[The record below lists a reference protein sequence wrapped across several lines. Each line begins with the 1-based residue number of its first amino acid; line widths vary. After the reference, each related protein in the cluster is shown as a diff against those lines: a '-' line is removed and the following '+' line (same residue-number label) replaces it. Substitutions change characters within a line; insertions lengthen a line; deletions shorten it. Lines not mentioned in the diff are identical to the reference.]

1 MVSLK
6 GILPGRGETKQ
17 TDGGVNVE
25 RRGRLRRASRSEFVR
40 SIPYWLIPLVF
51 TGFFVYGG
59 IGWNLI
65 ISLTDY
71 TDFGTANYSAL
82 DFEMYFKALT
92 SEAFLE
98 AARNTFALLVAF
110 TVICLV
116 LGLGLAILLDRQIR
130 FKETIQTIYLLPM
143 ALSFVVTAQFW
154 LWMYDYN
161 SGVVNLLLDWVGI
174 GRIHLIGDPQ
184 FVLAAITFAL
194 IWQFSGY
201 TMIVYLAGLQSIPS
215 DQFEAAATDGASTFR
230 IYWRVIIPQLKASS
244 VSAAV
249 ILMIFGLK
257 TFTFIYSMFGTY
269 RPPEGSDILA
279 TLMVRQAFKL
289 NNWAYAAAI
298 ATLLLLMS
306 LVIIGPYLYY
316 QHRQG
321 SL

>member
-1 MVSLK
+1 MARLK
-6 GILPGRGETKQ
+6 EILLGSGETKQ
-17 TDGGVNVE
+17 TDGGTNVS
-25 RRGRLRRASRSEFVR
+25 RMDGLRGVSRSEFVR
-40 SIPYWLIPLVF
+40 SMPYWLIPLVF

-59 IGWNLI
+59 IGWNVI
-65 ISLTDY
+65 ISMTDY
-71 TDFGTANYSAL
+71 SGFATADYSNL
-82 DFEMYFKALT
+82 DFEMYIQALT
-92 SEAFLE
+92 SETFIA
-98 AARNTFALLVAF
+98 AARNTFVLLVAF

-116 LGLGLAILLDRQIR
+116 FGLGLAILLDRQIR
-130 FKETIQTIYLLPM
+130 FKEQIQTIYLLPM

-161 SGVVNLLLDWVGI
+161 SGLVNLLLDWVGI
-174 GRIHLIGDPQ
+174 GRVHLIGNPQ
-184 FVLAAITFAL
+184 FVLAAIGFAL

-230 IYWRVIIPQLKASS
+230 IYWRIIIPQLKSSS

-249 ILMIFGLK
+249 VLMIFGLK

-269 RPPEGSDILA
+269 RPPKGADILA
-279 TLMVRQAFKL
+279 TLMVRQAFKFQE
-289 NNWAYAAAI
+289 WAYAAAI

-306 LVIIGPYLYY
+306 LGIIGPYLYY